1 VILSANTQQFNAL
14 SFSNKKQL
22 VKLKQKAIRS
32 GVWFRTLPRIDR
44 ALFDLTIKV
53 ISGSIRSATLAKS
66 IISIVGK
73 LGALLESKLARA
85 IREIGFPLAY
95 KLSLLAQKW
104 GNQDAQ
110 EWVKDTEFARYL
122 AIMKYNTRPCNG

>member
-1 VILSANTQQFNAL
+1 M
-14 SFSNKKQL
+14 
-22 VKLKQKAIRS
+22 
-32 GVWFRTLPRIDR
+32 WFRTLPRIDR

-73 LGALLESKLARA
+73 LGSLLESKLARA
-85 IREIGFPLAY
+85 IREIGFPLAC